1 MNLLQDFLSKL
12 IALASGYIAASI
24 WIVED
29 NSYIKAIPFV
39 LLILSI
45 KLVIYDIN
53 NKFKK

>member
-1 MNLLQDFLSKL
+1 MNLLQNFLSKL